1 MHSASFI
8 IQKFAFIVLELTF
21 LFLVISGGIGLVLQ
35 VLSQERIKRWLSF
48 RGVGGSV
55 LGASIGAVTPFCACS
70 TIPLTAGFL
79 KAGIP
84 FGSIM
89 SFVVASP
96 ILNPYI
102 VGMMTAFLGLRAAAI
117 YFVIAFVS
125 AVLMGLV
132 LERLGLSTDVRE
144 IYTSGRFD
152 DAGGDR
158 TFAGKVKVAL
168 HSAWKDYVKMF
179 PYLAIGVLIGA
190 AIYGFAPKGFLM
202 RVAGPENPFAVP
214 VAALIGVPLYI
225 RASTAFAIVTPLLDQ
240 GLGVGTAIALVVG
253 GGGMAIPEISLLAGL
268 FSKRVVAALV
278 CAVFF
283 TATVSGNVFNLI
295 S

>member
-1 MHSASFI
+1 
-8 IQKFAFIVLELTF
+8 
-21 LFLVISGGIGLVLQ
+21 
-35 VLSQERIKRWLSF
+35 
-48 RGVGGSV
+48 
-55 LGASIGAVTPFCACS
+55 
-70 TIPLTAGFL
+70 
-79 KAGIP
+79 
-84 FGSIM
+84 
-89 SFVVASP
+89 
-96 ILNPYI
+96 
-102 VGMMTAFLGLRAAAI
+102 
-117 YFVIAFVS
+117 
-125 AVLMGLV
+125 
-132 LERLGLSTDVRE
+132 
-144 IYTSGRFD
+144 
-152 DAGGDR
+152 
-158 TFAGKVKVAL
+158 
-168 HSAWKDYVKMF
+168 MF